1 MKKIGLD
8 SGIIRFLNRVADIMA
23 VNAAF
28 LITCIPVFT
37 YGPAKNALYACTM
50 KWARKE
56 EAGWSDYFRAFK
68 LNFRSGVLPGLFMLV
83 LTVIA
88 CADFLFAFSEYG
100 NRFMRIIA
108 VIVLIVLFPFEEQAL
123 LFLSCFGCTFKEL
136 LYNTL
141 ILCLSHP
148 LRVLTGAVFMLGP
161 VVLWMI
167 DPVVFMS
174 LFPLWV
180 FVYFSLAAWVYSVLM
195 RKPYDQIIRTF
206 RGNEETKESGENEE
220 AADTIENDEF

>member
-1 MKKIGLD
+1 
-8 SGIIRFLNRVADIMA
+8 MA

-28 LITCIPVFT
+28 LIACIPVFT

-56 EAGWSDYFRAFK
+56 EAGWSHFFRALK
-68 LNFRSGVLPGLFMLV
+68 SNFRSGILPGLFLLV

-100 NRFMRIIA
+100 NRFMRIVA
-108 VIVLIVLFPFEEQAL
+108 LIVMIVLFPFEEQAL

-148 LRVLTGAVFMLGP
+148 LRVLIGAVFMLGP
-161 VVLWMI
+161 AVLWMST
-167 DPVVFMS
+167 PVSFMS
-174 LFPLWV
+174 LFPLWI
-180 FVYFSLAAWVYSVLM
+180 FAYFSLAAWVYAMLM
-195 RKPYDQIIRTF
+195 RKPYDRIIQTF
-206 RGNEETKESGENEE
+206 RETEETAESEKSD
-220 AADTIENDEF
+220 A